1 MDNPK
6 TPYQK
11 GYKAGR
17 NDEPREPEVYK
28 TPSDYA
34 AYVMG
39 YGYGAQDRETEC
51 IGQ

>member
-17 NDEPREPEVYK
+17 NAELREPEVYTTK
-28 TPSDYA
+28 SDYA

-39 YGYGAQDRETEC
+39 YAYGKMDREDEAA
-51 IGQ
+51 

>member
-11 GYKAGR
+11 GYKAGK
-17 NDEPREPEVYK
+17 NDELRAPEVYE
-28 TPSDYA
+28 TRSDYA

-39 YGYGAQDRETEC
+39 YAYGTMDREAVSA
-51 IGQ
+51 

>member
-1 MDNPK
+1 MDDPK

-17 NDEPREPEVYK
+17 NAEPREPDVYK
-28 TPSDYA
+28 VQPDYA

-39 YGYGAQDRETEC
+39 YAYGSMDLEADAA
-51 IGQ
+51 

>member
-1 MDNPK
+1 MDDPK

-17 NDEPREPEVYK
+17 NDEPREPDVYTTK
-28 TPSDYA
+28 SDYA

-39 YGYGAQDRETEC
+39 YAYGHMDRAQDAA
-51 IGQ
+51 